1 MDGGELEAFA
11 ASLHIDT
18 SDLEQVFRLL
28 SNDGRDSVDVDSF
41 VMGCM
46 KIKGTAKSMDVCA
59 LLHEQH
65 KAKEANDDF
74 QKLCKDSLGR
84 INARMEYLLKVM
96 PDQVT
101 SPHPRFLLAP
111 GGTGD
116 CGDGGSNLLVQPR
129 YIQL

>member
-65 KAKEANDDF
+65 KAKEANTEF
-74 QKLCKDSLGR
+74 HKLCQDSFLR
-84 INARMEYLLKVM
+84 INARIDYLLKIL
-96 PDQVT
+96 PNQAT
-101 SPHPRFLLAP
+101 CPIPRSFIGAVQ
-111 GGTGD
+111 TG
-116 CGDGGSNLLVQPR
+116 GDGSRRITL
-129 YIQL
+129 